1 VGADENERIG
11 WRSKASRSDENG
23 NATFA
28 EWGIAF
34 GADLNPDSVLLT
46 YDNRAAA
53 ESDLGL
59 SGATFLVR
67 RPVTV
72 GPWEVVGP
80 GAEVDGG

>member
-1 VGADENERIG
+1 MDADGGAAFI
-11 WRSKASRSDENG
+11 
-23 NATFA
+23 

-46 YDNRAAA
+46 YDSRVAA
-53 ESDLGL
+53 EADLEL

-72 GPWEVVGP
+72 GPWEVVEQEQE
-80 GAEVDGG
+80 ADSR